1 MLISTWSPHFYR
13 TDQADRAS
21 RVIDSLFIGP
31 PGVMESDPNIVIN
44 LALAPDNYTLEEF
57 ERLDDAEQQK
67 QLTHAKALSGR
78 SELPIQMDE
87 FPMFLFE

>member
-13 TDQADRAS
+13 TDRAS
-21 RVIDSLFIGP
+21 RVVDSLFIGP

-44 LALAPDNYTLEEF
+44 LALEPNNYTPEEF
-57 ERLDDAEQQK
+57 ERLDEAEQQK
-67 QLTHAKALSGR
+67 QLNFAKALSGL
-78 SELPIQMDE
+78 SELPNQMDE